1 MASSSKNIKNNEE
14 FPTDWDIDY
23 YRADHESDEHWQ
35 MRRHFMEL
43 HKDKFPEDRLVCLAA
58 VFTNMEFMGCRYPS
72 ETMQLVAELS
82 KEVVKDYRKSRETRL
97 KRTFVAASEA
107 AEARVKA
114 RSGGH
119 SGQQQNLNRNN
130 SDNSKLSSMHK
141 SNNLFEGLPFGK
153 FVLFLIGGRSCV
165 RMSAQR
171 CNIEYEEKEVE
182 GPNNTKK
189 INMFLNGKLVSDAC
203 EENVKAAKAQ
213 VFNNAL
219 DVLQHKCYSI
229 KPNPMRDTIKIN
241 KSNNEIVCGVV
252 KQQADNAEDKKLD
265 ASNKGYK
272 MMKLMG
278 WTGGGLGSKTQGRE
292 EPVGY
297 LLKNNR
303 AGLGNEACKLD
314 RKYFRQILQN
324 YLESED
330 IRELQFEP
338 SFTKEERAML
348 HEIAGKFNLKS
359 TSHGKDAERRLV
371 ISKKTITNEQ
381 ILSEILLKKNP
392 SYIDK
397 YFVQVPDAKARFYP
411 EHTEKL
417 DLDI

>member
-1 MASSSKNIKNNEE
+1 MASTSKKVKNNEE
-14 FPTDWDIDY
+14 FPTDWDVDY
-23 YRADHESDEHWQ
+23 YRADHESEEHWQ
-35 MRRHFMEL
+35 MRRRFMEL

-72 ETMQLVAELS
+72 ETMRLVAELS
-82 KEVVKDYRKSRETRL
+82 KEVVKDYRKSRESRL
-97 KRTFVAASEA
+97 KRTFVGASEA

-114 RSGGH
+114 RSGR
-119 SGQQQNLNRNN
+119 SGQQQQNN
-130 SDNSKLSSMHK
+130 SSTNYNHNRT
-141 SNNLFEGLPFGK
+141 SNDLFGGLTFGK
-153 FVLFLIGGRSCV
+153 FVVFLNGGRNCL

-171 CNIEYEEKEVE
+171 CNMEYEERENS
-182 GPNNTKK
+182 GPNASKEISVFVNDTLVTKACDENLK
-189 INMFLNGKLVSDAC
+189 ATKL
-203 EENVKAAKAQ
+203 KA
-213 VFNNAL
+213 FSNAL
-219 DVLQHKCYSI
+219 EILQKKCYSI
-229 KPNPMRDTIKIN
+229 KPNALRDTIKIN
-241 KSNNEIVCGVV
+241 KSNNQVVCGVA

-303 AGLGNEACKLD
+303 AGLGNESCKLD
-314 RKYFRQILQN
+314 RNYFRQILKN
-324 YLESED
+324 YVESDD

-338 SFTKEERAML
+338 TFTKEERAML

-359 TSHGKDAERRLV
+359 TSHGKDEERRLV
-371 ISKKTITNEQ
+371 ISKKTITNDQ
-381 ILSEILLKKNP
+381 ILNEILLKKNP

-397 YFVQVPDAKARFYP
+397 YFVQVPESKARFYP
-411 EHTEKL
+411 ENAEKL
-417 DLDI
+417 ELDM

>member
-1 MASSSKNIKNNEE
+1 MASSSKKNKKNEE

-23 YRADHESDEHWQ
+23 YRADHESEEHWQ

-58 VFTNMEFMGCRYPS
+58 VFTNMEFMGCRYPA
-72 ETMQLVAELS
+72 ETMRLVAELS

-114 RSGGH
+114 RLG
-119 SGQQQNLNRNN
+119 GQQQNLNRNN
-130 SDNSKLSSMHK
+130 ADKKQSGMHK
-141 SNNLFEGLPFGK
+141 SSNLYEGLPFGK
-153 FVLFLIGGRSCV
+153 YVLFLIGGRSCL
-165 RMSAQR
+165 RTSAMR
-171 CNIEYEEKEVE
+171 CNVEYEEKEVE
-182 GPNNTKK
+182 DPKNRKK
-189 INMFLNGKLVSDAC
+189 IQVFLNGKLVCEAC
-203 EENVKAAKAQ
+203 EDNIKAAKAQ
-213 VFNNAL
+213 AFNNAL
-219 DVLQHKCYSI
+219 EVLQKKCYSI
-229 KPNPMRDTIKIN
+229 KPNPLRDTIKIN
-241 KSNNEIVCGVV
+241 KTNNEIVCGVV
-252 KQQADNAEDKKLD
+252 KQEADNADDKKLD

-303 AGLGNEACKLD
+303 AGLGNESCKLD
-314 RKYFRQILQN
+314 RNYFRQILKN

-338 SFTKEERAML
+338 TFTKEERAML

-359 TSHGKDAERRLV
+359 TSHGKDEERRLV
-371 ISKKTITNEQ
+371 ISKKTITNEL
-381 ILSEILLKKNP
+381 ILNEILLKKNP

-397 YFVQVPDAKARFYP
+397 YFVQVPESKARFYP
-411 EHTEKL
+411 EHVEKI
-417 DLDI
+417 DLDM

>member
-1 MASSSKNIKNNEE
+1 MASSSKKNKKNEE

-23 YRADHESDEHWQ
+23 YRADHESEEHWQ

-58 VFTNMEFMGCRYPS
+58 VFTNMEFMGCRYPA
-72 ETMQLVAELS
+72 ETMRLVAELS

-114 RSGGH
+114 RLG
-119 SGQQQNLNRNN
+119 GQQQNLNRNN
-130 SDNSKLSSMHK
+130 ADKKQSGMHK
-141 SNNLFEGLPFGK
+141 SSNLYEGLPFGK
-153 FVLFLIGGRSCV
+153 YVLFLIGGRSCL
-165 RMSAQR
+165 RTSAMR
-171 CNIEYEEKEVE
+171 CNVEYEEKEVE
-182 GPNNTKK
+182 DPKNRKK
-189 INMFLNGKLVSDAC
+189 IQVFLNGKLVCEAC
-203 EENVKAAKAQ
+203 EDNIKAAKAQ
-213 VFNNAL
+213 AFNNAL
-219 DVLQHKCYSI
+219 EVLQNKCYSI
-229 KPNPMRDTIKIN
+229 KPNPLRDTIKIN
-241 KSNNEIVCGVV
+241 KTNNEIVCGVV
-252 KQQADNAEDKKLD
+252 KQEADNADDKKLD

-303 AGLGNEACKLD
+303 AGLGNESCKLD
-314 RKYFRQILQN
+314 RNYFRQILKN

-338 SFTKEERAML
+338 TFTKEERAML

-359 TSHGKDAERRLV
+359 TSHGKDEERRLV
-371 ISKKTITNEQ
+371 ISKKTITNEL
-381 ILSEILLKKNP
+381 ILNEILLKKNP

-397 YFVQVPDAKARFYP
+397 YFVQVPESKARFYP
-411 EHTEKL
+411 EHVEKI
-417 DLDI
+417 DLDM